1 MTRPFDY
8 DDILD
13 GDAVDLLESV
23 AGAINHCVRVARKKK
38 ESPQVRA
45 DAWEAVATLTKALRS
60 ARALK
65 PPIDEIDAAAY
76 LLSPSDN
83 EYADDEHEGDAP
95 AAPSILDA
103 VWGDLRP
110 PPMPSPEEFERR
122 RAVG

>member
-1 MTRPFDY
+1 MKTMTGPFDY

-13 GDAVDLLESV
+13 ADAVELLERV

-65 PPIDEIDAAAY
+65 PPLDHLDADE
-76 LLSPSDN
+76 LSPSV
-83 EYADDEHEGDAP
+83 DEHEQEWDAPAP

-103 VWGDLRP
+103 FMAPLEEDCP
-110 PPMPSPEEFERR
+110 PPEEFARR

>member
-65 PPIDEIDAAAY
+65 PPIDEIDDAAY
-76 LLSPSDN
+76 LLSPSDD
-83 EYADDEHEGDAP
+83 EHADDEHEGDAP

-103 VWGDLRP
+103 FWDDLRP
-110 PPMPSPEEFERR
+110 PPHAVSRR
-122 RAVG
+122 V